1 MRKIQVSKS
10 VKRVIFNENCK
21 GVFLN
26 LSYFT
31 GLAGLYYVVSYIYPN
46 LKGFVNLS
54 DTTTAGLVGAFGGAA
69 ISLMGSLFVSKS
81 THKKQQEVKGIV
93 TRKNVVYSPLYDEL
107 KNLQKQLKD
116 LEYPDRIYFN
126 KENEGHHVSGEP
138 HHFYAWGRIK
148 LDVRYTQVPSYLVA
162 ALNNFEEGGL
172 EYSTLRGKA
181 LKEIGEQLES
191 ISSQIHSMEDRY
203 FNARTNAY
211 SNEFLSKLLKGIKIE
226 AIDIEKVYGA
236 RGCEL
241 SEEEIRVIINCLNR
255 VCANSASVKGVQESY
270 DIFIAN
276 LNELL
281 SGIGILIRFIQR
293 KFEYQNTKI

>member
-10 VKRVIFNENCK
+10 VKRVILKENCK

-26 LSYFT
+26 LSYFI
-31 GLAGLYYVVSYIYPN
+31 GLVGLYYIVSYIYPN

-93 TRKNVVYSPLYDEL
+93 TRKNVIYSPLYDEL

-126 KENEGHHVSGEP
+126 RENEGYHVSGEP

-148 LDVRYTQVPSYLVA
+148 LDVRYTQVPSYLVE
-162 ALNNFEEGGL
+162 ALNNFEDVGL
-172 EYSTLRGKA
+172 EYSTLRGEA

-191 ISSQIHSMEDRY
+191 ISSQIHSMEDQY

-211 SNEFLSKLLKGIKIE
+211 SREFLSKLLKGIKIE
-226 AIDIEKVYGA
+226 TIDIEKVYGA

-241 SEEEIRVIINCLNR
+241 SEEEIRVIINCLNG
-255 VCANSASVKGVQESY
+255 VCAKLASVKDVRESY
-270 DIFIAN
+270 DIFITN

>member
-1 MRKIQVSKS
+1 MREIQVSKS
-10 VKRVIFNENCK
+10 VKWVIFKENCT

-26 LSYFT
+26 SLYFI
-31 GLAGLYYVVSYIYPN
+31 GLVGLYYVVSYIYPN
-46 LKGFVNLS
+46 LKEFVNLS
-54 DTTTAGLVGAFGGAA
+54 DATTAGLVGAFGGAA

-93 TRKNVVYSPLYDEL
+93 TRKNVIYSPLYDEL
-107 KNLQKQLKD
+107 KNLQKQLND

-126 KENEGHHVSGEP
+126 KENEGYHVSGKP
-138 HHFYAWGRIK
+138 HRFYAWGRIK

-181 LKEIGEQLES
+181 LKGIEEQLES
-191 ISSQIHSMEDRY
+191 ISSQIHSIEERY
-203 FNARTNAY
+203 FKMHTNVY
-211 SNEFLSKLLKGIKIE
+211 SNEFLNKLLKGIKIE
-226 AIDIEKVYGA
+226 TVDIEKIYGVHS
-236 RGCEL
+236 CEL
-241 SEEEIRVIINCLNR
+241 SEEEIRAISNCLNE
-255 VCANSASVKGVQESY
+255 VCANLASVKSVQEFY
-270 DIFIAN
+270 GAFITN

-281 SGIGILIRFIQR
+281 SGIEILIRFIQK